1 MLFHNFLD
9 RLAYACIRHLYVEH
23 GADCGCYV
31 GDVCDACGGSVLH
44 VPSHEDQWDVCVVGV
59 PQSVCGTFEVALI
72 VGGVDVGLRYDEYVA
87 AALVVVSVDGPFAQ
101 QCGYGLVQHPQQV
114 LALFPI
120 DGPSAA
126 TCALADDELVL
137 ALDGIQDP
145 GNLGTIIR
153 IADWFGIQR
162 IYCSTDTADAYNPK
176 VVQATMGS
184 IARVSIYYT
193 DLRQFIANRPEGMPV
208 YGTLLDGE
216 NLYAQQKENRGII
229 VMGNEGRG
237 ISPEIIPLLTHRL
250 LIPPYPAD
258 RRTAESLN
266 VATATAIVCA
276 EMRRG

>member
-1 MLFHNFLD
+1 MPIFAPMLSKNLIK
-9 RLAYACIRHLYVEH
+9 YIRGFQQKKHREAEGLFIAE
-23 GADCGCYV
+23 GPKTV
-31 GDVCDACGGSVLH
+31 GDLLAVRRARLLVATADWLAANAANAERV
-44 VPSHEDQWDVCVVGV
+44 E
-59 PQSVCGTFEVALI
+59 EVTEEE
-72 VGGVDVGLRYDEYVA
+72 LRRA
-87 AALVVVSVDGPFAQ
+87 S
-101 QCGYGLVQHPQQV
+101 LVQHPQQV

-120 DGPSAA
+120 DGPSAT

-184 IARVSIYYT
+184 IARVNIYYT

-237 ISPEIIPLLTHRL
+237 ISPEIVPLLTHRL
-250 LIPPYPAD
+250 LIPPSPAD